1 MSRSHEWFF
10 YCLHRWRVRPH
21 EIKEKD
27 GSFVGGDSHLER
39 RWSAVG
45 ARASHTTQMKLFIAI
60 TTSAAAIQSDP
71 GRISREDGI
80 PAVLDC
86 RCLPPQP
93 CRPCV
98 WPSSTM
104 SSGWNFWR
112 GSAAPCPERC
122 QRPRRWA
129 TSWSRHWPLPHRSG
143 LTEKPSREC
152 SSPTTPWG
160 RHHEGVEPISA
171 VLYEPLLSALTE
183 FVYSQVRAKWSRR
196 LHSLKKGPRKSR
208 DPLV

>member
-39 RWSAVG
+39 RWSAAG
-45 ARASHTTQMKLFIAI
+45 ARASHTTLMKLFIAI

-98 WPSSTM
+98 WPLSTM

-112 GSAAPCPERC
+112 WISCTVSGTVSAAQAMGNVMVEALAPPAPERTDRKTFPRMFFTDHPLG
-122 QRPRRWA
+122 QAPRR
-129 TSWSRHWPLPHRSG
+129 R
-143 LTEKPSREC
+143 
-152 SSPTTPWG
+152 
-160 RHHEGVEPISA
+160 
-171 VLYEPLLSALTE
+171 
-183 FVYSQVRAKWSRR
+183 
-196 LHSLKKGPRKSR
+196 
-208 DPLV
+208 